1 MYCRL
6 FGSLFLFR
14 STGST
19 LERLYFARDT
29 GAQHILQVCTMFF
42 SHKSTGSLEQPVA
55 ADAENSLKRGND
67 RILFPRTGLY
77 PILNEIISLLVG

>member
-1 MYCRL
+1 
-6 FGSLFLFR
+6 
-14 STGST
+14 
-19 LERLYFARDT
+19 
-29 GAQHILQVCTMFF
+29 MFF